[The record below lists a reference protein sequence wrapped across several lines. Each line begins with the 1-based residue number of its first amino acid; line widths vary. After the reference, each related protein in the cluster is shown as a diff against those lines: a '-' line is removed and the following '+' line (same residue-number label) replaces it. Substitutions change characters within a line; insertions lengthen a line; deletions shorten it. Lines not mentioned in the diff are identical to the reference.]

1 MSHPDGSFIRRNRHG
16 QRIVMQSM
24 PSALVVG
31 FDPHAVPGM
40 DGDAMRAVLEEEM
53 ARFGE
58 LGVDASMALIAPDES
73 AGSMVVAALSERDWD
88 VVVIGGGIRKPEPLL
103 TFFEQVV
110 NLVRQHAP
118 RAAIAFNTSIGD
130 SVEAAVR
137 WL

>member
-1 MSHPDGSFIRRNRHG
+1 
-16 QRIVMQSM
+16 M
-24 PSALVVG
+24 PSVLIIG

-40 DGDAMRAVLEEEM
+40 DGDAVRAVLDHEL

-58 LGVDASMALIAPDES
+58 HALDARMALLAPDATAEP
-73 AGSMVVAALSERDWD
+73 AVVAALSEQAWD

-110 NLVRQHAP
+110 NLVRRHAP
-118 RAAIAFNTSIGD
+118 GAAIAFNTSGGD
-130 SVEAAVR
+130 SLEAARR

>member
-1 MSHPDGSFIRRNRHG
+1 
-16 QRIVMQSM
+16 M
-24 PSALVVG
+24 PSVLVLG

-40 DGDAMRAVLEEEM
+40 DGDAMRAVLDKEL

-58 LGVDASMALIAPDES
+58 HAIDASMGLIAPDES
-73 AGSMVVAALSERDWD
+73 AESTVVSALSERDWD
-88 VVVIGGGIRKPEPLL
+88 VVVIGGGIRKPEPAL

-118 RAAIAFNTSIGD
+118 GAAIAFNTSGGD
-130 SVEAAVR
+130 SVEAAKR